1 MKWDGHT
8 HSQFCKHGSERH
20 VREYVAKALELEFTR
35 YTITEHPPVPE
46 RWIDDEVLMR
56 ELAMDMSEL
65 RPYTD
70 CVRQVKDE
78 FAGQLEVTL
87 GLEMDYLHGHEA
99 FSEAILSEV
108 YEPLEDLLISVHYLP
123 ARGGMRCIDYKP
135 EDFREHLLGY
145 YGTMAKVV
153 DAYYDHVELAI
164 RNAAAW
170 KLTARKRLGHIN
182 LIEKFRLVLPS
193 IDAAQIKERL
203 VALLP
208 LLQSSGLGIDVN
220 TAGIRKSTCGIAYV
234 PDWFMEQC
242 HDRSIPL
249 VYGSD
254 AHHPRDVGSGWEW
267 FHEQTKRVQGL

>member
-8 HSQFCKHGSERH
+8 HSQFCKHGSDLH
-20 VREYVAKALELEFTR
+20 VRNYVLRALELGFER
-35 YTITEHPPVPE
+35 YTITEHPPIPE
-46 RWIDDEVLMR
+46 RWINDDVLMR
-56 ELAMDMSEL
+56 ELAMERNEL
-65 RPYTD
+65 AAYTD
-70 CVRQVKDE
+70 CVLELKRE

-87 GLEMDYLHGHEA
+87 GLEMDYLHGHDA
-99 FSEAILSEV
+99 FSEEILSQV
-108 YEPLEDLLISVHYLP
+108 YDQLEDVLISVHYLP

-135 EDFREHLLGY
+135 DDFREHLLNY

-164 RNAAAW
+164 HSAAAW
-170 KLTARKRLGHIN
+170 KLSARKRLGHIN

-193 IDAAQIKERL
+193 IDAEQMKERL
-203 VALLP
+203 LRILP
-208 LLQSSGLGIDVN
+208 ILQSSGVGIDVN

-234 PDWFMEQC
+234 PSWFMEQC
-242 HDRSIPL
+242 RNRGIAL

-267 FHEQTKRVQGL
+267 YDEQTKRVQGL